1 MTEENPQPERPAP
14 IISRPTRQPT
24 TADLNR
30 SANEV
35 SATAEMLRTQVDQIN
50 WLPRL
55 LGFGRRVL
63 AAIPC
68 RSTAPGRGATS

>member
-14 IISRPTRQPT
+14 IISRPTRLPT

-50 WLPRL
+50 WALA
-55 LGFGRRVL
+55 GGCWCRRTRSMLWL
-63 AAIPC
+63 A
-68 RSTAPGRGATS
+68 TACTA